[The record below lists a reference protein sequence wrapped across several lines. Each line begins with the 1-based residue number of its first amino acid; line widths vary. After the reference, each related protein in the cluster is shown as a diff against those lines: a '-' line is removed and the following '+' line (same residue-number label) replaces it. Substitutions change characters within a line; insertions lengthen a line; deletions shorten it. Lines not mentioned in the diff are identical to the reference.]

1 MLTKAEAYYL
11 DKLEQWENERKSER
25 SIKILHLYSDYI
37 NTGLSY
43 LPEWQKQKIVR
54 SLNNI
59 LFHLHAILINS
70 TFQRNTAQKI
80 MQQARVHNESIFT
93 LRDMTK
99 LSIDQLQSIAEKQM
113 AHYRMLA
120 SAQGA
125 LASKHT
131 GFFMGDFL
139 SMLIINLRSV
149 QVLASLYGRPADSP
163 NEIMT
168 ALKVFCAGCLPH
180 EQRKEAWNEL
190 MDELEKEQQGFFY
203 DGKDEIV
210 QEKMLH
216 SLLSELIKLSFILF
230 FKRKSSMAGTI
241 IGAAANYH
249 FTKEMTEL
257 AHHFYQKSYLLSKRD
272 GIYPS
277 LR

>member
-37 NTGLSY
+37 DTGLSY

-54 SLNNI
+54 SFNNI

-99 LSIDQLQSIAEKQM
+99 LSIDQLQSIAEKLM

-120 SAQGA
+120 SVKG
-125 LASKHT
+125 LW
-131 GFFMGDFL
+131 
-139 SMLIINLRSV
+139 LRSI
-149 QVLASLYGRPADSP
+149 L
-163 NEIMT
+163 
-168 ALKVFCAGCLPH
+168 VFSWAIFSRCLLLIFDPFRFLLRYM
-180 EQRKEAWNEL
+180 EDQL
-190 MDELEKEQQGFFY
+190 
-203 DGKDEIV
+203 IV
-210 QEKMLH
+210 PM
-216 SLLSELIKLSFILF
+216 
-230 FKRKSSMAGTI
+230 KS
-241 IGAAANYH
+241 
-249 FTKEMTEL
+249 
-257 AHHFYQKSYLLSKRD
+257 
-272 GIYPS
+272 
-277 LR
+277 